1 MSLPQSKTAF
11 RKEGRF
17 LMASASLKEKIT
29 MPEELCI
36 PNYFFM
42 SSIFENV
49 PKKAFY

>member
-17 LMASASLKEKIT
+17 LIAEASLKEKIM

-36 PNYFFM
+36 PSYFF
-42 SSIFENV
+42 IANF
-49 PKKAFY
+49 F

>member
-17 LMASASLKEKIT
+17 LIAEASLKEKIT

-36 PNYFFM
+36 LNYFF
-42 SSIFENV
+42 IANF
-49 PKKAFY
+49 F

>member
-1 MSLPQSKTAF
+1 MSLPQLKTVF

-36 PNYFFM
+36 PNYFF
-42 SSIFENV
+42 IANF
-49 PKKAFY
+49 F

>member
-1 MSLPQSKTAF
+1 MSLPPSKTAF

-36 PNYFFM
+36 PNYFF
-42 SSIFENV
+42 IANF
-49 PKKAFY
+49 F

>member
-17 LMASASLKEKIT
+17 LIAETSRKEKIT

-36 PNYFFM
+36 SNYFF
-42 SSIFENV
+42 IANF
-49 PKKAFY
+49 F

>member
-17 LMASASLKEKIT
+17 LIAEASLKEKIT

-36 PNYFFM
+36 SNYFF
-42 SSIFENV
+42 IANF
-49 PKKAFY
+49 F

>member
-17 LMASASLKEKIT
+17 LLRRLSLKEKIT

-36 PNYFFM
+36 PNYFF
-42 SSIFENV
+42 IANF
-49 PKKAFY
+49 F

>member
-17 LMASASLKEKIT
+17 LMVSASLKEKTT

-36 PNYFFM
+36 PSYFF
-42 SSIFENV
+42 IANF
-49 PKKAFY
+49 F